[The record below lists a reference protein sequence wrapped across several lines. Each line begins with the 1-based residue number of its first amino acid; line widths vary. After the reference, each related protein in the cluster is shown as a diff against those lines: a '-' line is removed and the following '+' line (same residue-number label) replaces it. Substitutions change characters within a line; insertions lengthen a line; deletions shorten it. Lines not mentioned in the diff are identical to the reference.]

1 MKQAKKGQQGQ
12 KTKAG
17 ENRNQGKA
25 GDTPSKRDR
34 KNEDVSSGDT
44 KEEPT
49 TPSTPGTPNTPTPP
63 PPTRREYE
71 DPGHEH
77 TYNPPTANPSSA
89 ESMRGFVGE

>member
-1 MKQAKKGQQGQ
+1 MKQSQKGQQGQ

-17 ENRNQGKA
+17 EKKNQRKA
-25 GDTPSKRDR
+25 DNNSSKNVR

-49 TPSTPGTPNTPTPP
+49 TPATPNTPTPP
-63 PPTRREYE
+63 APPRREYE

-77 TYNPPTANPSSA
+77 TYNPPTANPSST
-89 ESMRGFVGE
+89 ESTHGFVGE

>member
-1 MKQAKKGQQGQ
+1 MKQAKKVQQGQ
-12 KTKAG
+12 KTNAG
-17 ENRNQGKA
+17 ENKSQGKPGNA
-25 GDTPSKRDR
+25 SSKRER

-49 TPSTPGTPNTPTPP
+49 TPITPDSPSPP

-89 ESMRGFVGE
+89 ESMRGFVGG